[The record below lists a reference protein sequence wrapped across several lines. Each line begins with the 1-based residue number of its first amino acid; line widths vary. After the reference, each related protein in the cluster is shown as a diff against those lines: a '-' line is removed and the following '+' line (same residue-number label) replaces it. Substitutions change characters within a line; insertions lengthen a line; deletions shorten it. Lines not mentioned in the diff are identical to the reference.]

1 MIRKID
7 VVLFAALSLS
17 CASPSHS
24 PVRANHSNDNVL
36 PRAPVEVALAL
47 YFRELRTV
55 QVTSGRD
62 TLRLLLDT
70 GGGHTL
76 VTPEAAHRL
85 GCEPFGRSV
94 GHRMSGERVEFQWC
108 NDIRLLV
115 RDVPLAAARVAVFD
129 LGAVLPPELPSLDGL
144 LSLKSF
150 ADHVVTID
158 MARDRM
164 SSMALGRN
172 ETSSPDVSDR
182 VLQHHISTPLDS
194 RGAAGSYAANLDTC
208 EAGSPGAITRTI
220 LCVVTPSCRIV
231 AAVVLILRA
240 RPLWISH
247 RGSAPPQYQG
257 TSCAVRAAFFYT
269 LPSRGQILR
278 VDVHRPSLEPSH
290 WRHGEHHSSPSL
302 ATGTRARILHR

>member
-7 VVLFAALSLS
+7 VVLFAAFSLS
-17 CASPSHS
+17 CASPSHP
-24 PVRANHSNDNVL
+24 PVRASHSSENVL
-36 PRAPVEVALAL
+36 PGAPVEVALAL

-108 NDIRLLV
+108 NDIRLLAG
-115 RDVPLAAARVAVFD
+115 DVPLADALLAVFD
-129 LGAVLPPELPSLDGL
+129 LGAVLPPELPALDGL

-158 MARDRM
+158 LTRDRLIFE
-164 SSMALGRN
+164 S
-172 ETSSPDVSDR
+172 
-182 VLQHHISTPLDS
+182 
-194 RGAAGSYAANLDTC
+194 AASAEKRKA
-208 EAGSPGAITRTI
+208 EQQP
-220 LCVVTPSCRIV
+220 
-231 AAVVLILRA
+231 LRA
-240 RPLWISH
+240 RVAT
-247 RGSAPPQYQG
+247 GDDG
-257 TSCAVRAAFFYT
+257 TSLTLFIAAAAPGAPVWLLLDNGSLVGTILSPPGARQLKTSGADPQVGDAIAVDLELIGLPTRRTEVLVRDVIYDGVLGAHFFHEHVLTLDLRGRDPLVGAA
-269 LPSRGQILR
+269 P
-278 VDVHRPSLEPSH
+278 
-290 WRHGEHHSSPSL
+290 
-302 ATGTRARILHR
+302 ARQ

>member
-1 MIRKID
+1 MRSSVSVYSQWNTMIRKID

-158 MARDRM
+158 MARDRLIFE
-164 SSMALGRN
+164 SAPSAEGRKA
-172 ETSSPDVSDR
+172 EQQP
-182 VLQHHISTPLDS
+182 
-194 RGAAGSYAANLDTC
+194 
-208 EAGSPGAITRTI
+208 
-220 LCVVTPSCRIV
+220 
-231 AAVVLILRA
+231 LRA
-240 RPLWISH
+240 RVAT
-247 RGSAPPQYQG
+247 GEDG
-257 TSCAVRAAFFYT
+257 TSLSLFIAAAAPKAPVWLLLDNGNLVGTILSPPGARQLKTSGADPQVGDAIAVELELIG
-269 LPSRGQILR
+269 LPSRRTEVLVRDVIYDGVLGAHFFREHVLTLDLR
-278 VDVHRPSLEPSH
+278 GRDPLVGAAP
-290 WRHGEHHSSPSL
+290 
-302 ATGTRARILHR
+302 ARQ